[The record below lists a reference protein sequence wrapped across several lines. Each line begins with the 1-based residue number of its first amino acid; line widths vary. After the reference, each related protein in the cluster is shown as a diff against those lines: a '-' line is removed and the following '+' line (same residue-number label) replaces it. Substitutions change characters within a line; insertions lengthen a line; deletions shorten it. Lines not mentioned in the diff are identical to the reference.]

1 VPQGITSARSR
12 PTTTRLL
19 NIGQRAQPTTSKLPS
34 VSRFQEIEDDDE
46 DKLAHLMEQLE
57 TEKLSE
63 AKRYALKKQI
73 QVLKAKISKAAKLK
87 E

>member
-1 VPQGITSARSR
+1 
-12 PTTTRLL
+12 
-19 NIGQRAQPTTSKLPS
+19 
-34 VSRFQEIEDDDE
+34 
-46 DKLAHLMEQLE
+46 MEQLE